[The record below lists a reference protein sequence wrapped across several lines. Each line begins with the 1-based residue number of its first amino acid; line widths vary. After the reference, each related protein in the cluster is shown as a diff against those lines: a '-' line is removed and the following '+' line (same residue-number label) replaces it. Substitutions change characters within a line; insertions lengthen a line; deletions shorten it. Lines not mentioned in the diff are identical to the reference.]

1 MQCLGMA
8 IFAESLAM
16 ITRVERPLESDI
28 SAGYPWGNQVAAVG
42 RLPSF
47 LLKTGLLQI
56 SPRPYAHCATVSLSG
71 RFVS

>member
-42 RLPSF
+42 RECLF
-47 LLKTGLLQI
+47 DLD
-56 SPRPYAHCATVSLSG
+56 RSG
-71 RFVS
+71 RYKRASCLC